1 MSKRVAR
8 GFTLIE
14 LIVFIVVI
22 GVGMAG
28 IMLVI
33 DAVTRSSA
41 DPLVRKQAVAV
52 AESMLAEILLKD
64 YENPP
69 EGYTGNIR
77 SFFDDVGDYAGYSTS
92 AGIVDQYGV
101 SVAGLALYNFNPPVR
116 IVLSTEFS
124 GVPAVKV
131 TVFVTGPLGTI
142 SLSGYRGRY

>member
-1 MSKRVAR
+1 MTKRAAR

-33 DAVTRSSA
+33 DTIARSSA
-41 DPLVRKQAVAV
+41 DPLVRKQTVAI

-69 EGYTGNIR
+69 EGYTGNTR
-77 SFFDDVGDYAGYSTS
+77 SLFDDVGDYAGYSTS
-92 AGIVDQYGV
+92 AGIVDQSGA
-101 SVAGLALYNFNPPVR
+101 SVTGLALYNFNPPVR
-116 IVLSTEFS
+116 IVLSTELS
-124 GVPAVKV
+124 GIPAFKV

-142 SLSGYRGRY
+142 SLSGYRGSY